1 MVHTLTMELPDD
13 GAPNSSWRAEHGRG
27 KAQDT
32 AGVTAANGLS
42 SSDLSMLLGC
52 DPHDVLGRV
61 LELNHLAHYHN
72 SLNAVEI
79 AALVEELRRASAPGP
94 EGSMSR
100 INSRRS

>member
-1 MVHTLTMELPDD
+1 M
-13 GAPNSSWRAEHGRG
+13 
-27 KAQDT
+27 
-32 AGVTAANGLS
+32 TAANGLS